1 MIKSIDR
8 EQNRV
13 FFSYKELLGTWEE
26 NASLFEK
33 GTRVTGIARE
43 VEKNHNGIFIELKP
57 NLVGMAEYKE
67 NIEYGQNVEVYIKNI
82 IPEKQKIK
90 LIIV

>member
-1 MIKSIDR
+1 MKQLMFD
-8 EQNRV
+8 
-13 FFSYKELLGTWEE
+13 
-26 NASLFEK
+26 
-33 GTRVTGIARE
+33 
-43 VEKNHNGIFIELKP
+43 
-57 NLVGMAEYKE
+57 YKE